1 MTVARCNNGKRE
13 CDNMELKDFMNMNKL
28 QEIQNNFSEATG
40 LAAIAVGKNGE
51 YITEGSNF
59 TDFCMKYTR
68 GSKEGNRRCVKCD
81 NECSGT
87 YFCHAGLMD
96 FSVDIVVNGEKMGAI
111 IGGQVLPKQPDEEE
125 FRNTAKELGIDPEKY
140 IQALRKVPVSTEKRI
155 RSSANLLGIIVNQLV
170 NLEYFKHVNAGRL
183 DKVKD
188 EISKSGELIAEINDN
203 TGHLKGIANR
213 QTILSLNATIEAA
226 RSRLIQKQKLWAHCQ
241 CSGDCDSLSLST
253 GEVPW
258 IVVCP
263 IYHADSSQ
271 LFQSNLLGFFLRLLL
286 NHNQSFFYIF
296 KGCLSFK
303 KIKGLKYHSC
313 ILSQM

>member
-1 MTVARCNNGKRE
+1 
-13 CDNMELKDFMNMNKL
+13 MELKDFMNMNKL

-111 IGGQVLPKQPDEEE
+111 IGGQVLPKEPDEEE

-203 TGHLKGIANR
+203 TGHLK
-213 QTILSLNATIEAA
+213 AA
-226 RSRLIQKQKLWAHCQ
+226 RSGEAGKGFAVVAKSMQELSGQSASIYNDIEKSVGEITRLMSDI
-241 CSGDCDSLSLST
+241 ST
-253 GEVPW
+253 AFEE
-258 IVVCP
+258 
-263 IYHADSSQ
+263 S
-271 LFQSNLLGFFLRLLL
+271 
-286 NHNQSFFYIF
+286 
-296 KGCLSFK
+296 K
-303 KIKGLKYHSC
+303 
-313 ILSQM
+313 

>member
-1 MTVARCNNGKRE
+1 
-13 CDNMELKDFMNMNKL
+13 MELKDFMNMNKL

-170 NLEYFKHVNAGRL
+170 NLEYFKHVNACRL

-226 RSRLIQKQKLWAHCQ
+226 RSGEAGKGFAVVAKSMQELSGQSASIYNDIEKSVGEITRLMSDI
-241 CSGDCDSLSLST
+241 ST
-253 GEVPW
+253 AFEE
-258 IVVCP
+258 
-263 IYHADSSQ
+263 S
-271 LFQSNLLGFFLRLLL
+271 
-286 NHNQSFFYIF
+286 
-296 KGCLSFK
+296 K
-303 KIKGLKYHSC
+303 
-313 ILSQM
+313 